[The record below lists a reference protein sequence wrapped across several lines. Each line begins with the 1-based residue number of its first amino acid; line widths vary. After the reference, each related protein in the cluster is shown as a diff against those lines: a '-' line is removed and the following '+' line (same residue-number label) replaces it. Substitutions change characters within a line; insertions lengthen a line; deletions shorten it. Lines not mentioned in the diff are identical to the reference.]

1 MERLRYASRRWA
13 AAAVADMCI
22 DVGTQTAADF
32 VAARWS
38 IDLLQAIRFL
48 PNVQD
53 EADIKPKFE
62 AELHK
67 RHTAL
72 WELQPSLT
80 TFHSTWVFDSL
91 SRGSPKR
98 S

>member
-1 MERLRYASRRWA
+1 MQFLMASADISTVCLR
-13 AAAVADMCI
+13 
-22 DVGTQTAADF
+22 QTAADF

-67 RHTAL
+67 RHAAL
-72 WELQPSLT
+72 WELQPSVT
-80 TFHSTWVFDSL
+80 TFHSTWVIT
-91 SRGSPKR
+91 SPPGPR
-98 S
+98 